1 MTPIRA
7 LRAPDH
13 GRPYDWPY
21 RDDVMPP
28 ETPALSVYP
37 SDDDDSEVAL
47 YGADG
52 EPLRWRSTKRPIG
65 YRRLTEDDL

>member
-1 MTPIRA
+1 
-7 LRAPDH
+7 
-13 GRPYDWPY
+13 
-21 RDDVMPP
+21 MPP

-37 SDDDDSEVAL
+37 SDDDEPEVAL

-52 EPLRWRSTKRPIG
+52 EPLRWHSTKRPIG